1 MSINDQV
8 AGWEP
13 VAFLRCEKIQST
25 EFLNKPDVFA
35 EFATPRKKFFETFSS
50 IFSESFSKVGLAI
63 S

>member
-25 EFLNKPDVFA
+25 EFLNKPDIFGEIAAVSRKFSRVSRVFLCFFL
-35 EFATPRKKFFETFSS
+35 EFF
-50 IFSESFSKVGLAI
+50 
-63 S
+63 